1 MLTLTVFHIR
11 YFSSKLDQSINH
23 HDQVFNHG
31 MCADTQYVYLFL
43 LFV

>member
-1 MLTLTVFHIR
+1 MLTLTVFHIH

-23 HDQVFNHG
+23 HDQVLNHG
-31 MCADTQYVYLFL
+31 MCADMQYVHLFL